1 MDKPQRALIVGGGI
15 AGLSAAYYLS
25 KYAEKRHKALSITVI
40 EAEPRWGGKIQT
52 QRTQGFVVEGG
63 PDAFL
68 VSKPWAL
75 DLCRELGIAD
85 RLQPTN
91 PDQQKTYIL
100 HRGCLGLMPNGLTMM
115 LPADL
120 SSLMKTPL
128 LSWSGKLRLLLDFAL
143 PAHLPSEEESLR
155 AFLTR
160 RLGVEAYENLIG
172 PLVNGIYAGDGARL
186 STQATFPYLL
196 DLEAKHGSLLRGAM
210 RLRRE
215 RAQQADGPALGSRSA
230 FLAPIGGVQELVEA
244 LLGRLKTSGV
254 ELRVGT
260 TAKNIERKDDDF
272 LVHLG
277 GDASLQANILI
288 LATPSYIAAELVQ
301 NLSSHLAAELSEI
314 EYASSTTVSLAYH
327 KRDIPRTLDGYGYL
341 IPRNEGRPALA
352 CTWTST
358 KFPHRAPQDQAL
370 LRVFFGR
377 AEQDLRLPEDEER
390 WVALARDELH
400 QTLGVKE
407 APLFSWV
414 QGWSRAMPQYN
425 LGHLD
430 RLTRIDKI
438 LAELPGLA
446 LAGNSYRGVGIPD
459 TVYSSM
465 QVAEQVLNLLDAKET
480 GFEERRDRVYEH

>member
-15 AGLSAAYYLS
+15 AGLSAAYYLR

-40 EAEPRWGGKIQT
+40 ETEARWGGKIQT
-52 QRTQGFVVEGG
+52 QRSHGFVVEGG

-75 DLCRELGIAD
+75 DMCKELGIAD
-85 RLQPTN
+85 RLRPTN

-100 HRGCLGLMPNGLTMM
+100 QRGRLRLMPNGLTMM
-115 LPADL
+115 LPTDL
-120 SSLMKTPL
+120 LSLMKTPL
-128 LSWSGKLRLLLDFAL
+128 LSWSGKLRLLLDFVL
-143 PAHLPSEEESLR
+143 PAHLPGEEESLR
-155 AFLTR
+155 VFLTR
-160 RLGVEAYENLIG
+160 RLGAEAYENLIG
-172 PLVNGIYAGDGARL
+172 PLASGIYAGDGARL
-186 STQATFPYLL
+186 SVQATFPYLL
-196 DLEAKHGSLLRGAM
+196 DLEAKHGSLLQGAI

-215 RAQQADGPALGSRSA
+215 RAQQAGGPAQGSRSA
-230 FLAPIGGVQELVEA
+230 FLAPIGGMQDLVEA

-260 TAKNIERKDDDF
+260 TAKNIERKSDGF
-272 LVHLG
+272 LVVLDH
-277 GDASLQANILI
+277 DASVQANLLV
-288 LATPSYIAAELVQ
+288 LATPSYITAELVQ
-301 NLSSHLAAELSEI
+301 NLSGHLAAELSEI
-314 EYASSTTVSLAYH
+314 EYASSITVSLAYH
-327 KRDIPRTLDGYGYL
+327 KHDIPCALDGYGYL
-341 IPRNEGRPALA
+341 IPPSEGRPALA

-358 KFPHRAPQDQAL
+358 KFPQRAPLDQAL

-377 AEQDLRLPEDEER
+377 AKQDLGVPEDEER
-390 WVALARDELH
+390 WVSLARDELQ
-400 QTLGVKE
+400 QTLGVRE

-414 QGWSRAMPQYN
+414 QCWSRGMPQYN

-430 RLTRIDKI
+430 RLTRIDRI

-465 QVAEQVLNLLDAKET
+465 QVAEQALNHLDA
-480 GFEERRDRVYEH
+480 

>member
-25 KYAEKRHKALSITVI
+25 KYAEKRHRALSITVI

-68 VSKPWAL
+68 FSKPWAL

-85 RLQPTN
+85 RLRPTN
-91 PDQQKTYIL
+91 PEQQKTYIL
-100 HRGCLGLMPNGLTMM
+100 QRGSLRLMPNGLTMM

-120 SSLMKTPL
+120 PSLMKTPL

-143 PAHLPSEEESLR
+143 PAHLLGEEESLR
-155 AFLTR
+155 DFLSR

-172 PLVNGIYAGDGARL
+172 PLASGIYAGDGVRL
-186 STQATFPYLL
+186 SAQATFPYLL

-230 FLAPIGGVQELVEA
+230 FLAPIGGMQELVEA
-244 LLGRLKTSGV
+244 LVERLKTSSV

-260 TAKNIERKDDDF
+260 AAKNIERKGDGF
-272 LVHLG
+272 LVHLDH
-277 GDASLQANILI
+277 DASLQANLLV
-288 LATPSYIAAELVQ
+288 LATPSYIAAELVHK
-301 NLSSHLAAELSEI
+301 LSDDLAAELSGI
-314 EYASSTTVSLAYH
+314 EYASSITVSLAYH
-327 KRDIPRTLDGYGYL
+327 KQDIPRALDGYGYL
-341 IPRNEGRPALA
+341 IPLNEGRPALA

-358 KFPHRAPQDQAL
+358 KFSDRAPLDQAL
-370 LRVFFGR
+370 VRVFFGG
-377 AEQDLRLPEDEER
+377 AKQDLGLPEDDGR
-390 WVALARDELH
+390 WVALAREELH

-425 LGHLD
+425 IGHID
-430 RLTRIDKI
+430 RLARIDKI

-465 QVAEQVLNLLDAKET
+465 QVAEQVLDLLDAKEI
-480 GFEERRDRVYEH
+480 GFQERRDRV